1 MNINL
6 SDVVWTVICFVLF
19 MLVLNGLLLKP
30 VLKNIDARKEKIR
43 RAELEAEER
52 ETEREEKQKQML
64 RENELAAERAREE
77 RKKRLAE
84 ESEKAEKEIADL
96 AASLA
101 ESEDAAMKEIAA
113 LSEETDERLAEQTGG
128 MADAFTEKLM
138 TGGDV

>member
-1 MNINL
+1 
-6 SDVVWTVICFVLF
+6 
-19 MLVLNGLLLKP
+19 MLL
-30 VLKNIDARKEKIR
+30 
-43 RAELEAEER
+43 
-52 ETEREEKQKQML
+52 
-64 RENELAAERAREE
+64 ENELAAERAREE

-101 ESEDAAMKEIAA
+101 ESEDASMKEIAA
-113 LSEETDERLAEQTGG
+113 LSKETDEKLAEQTGG